1 MKRALYAALIVLY
14 LLHNDLW
21 AWNDGRF
28 VLGMPVGLL
37 YHVVY
42 SVVAAGL
49 LVELFALS
57 RGVARR
63 LLLALNGRTPRTLRL
78 PIRLALV
85 TVSLRRG
92 LLPFAMVSGSLP
104 RRAWR
109 TGWSWRA
116 IAFSRFLVGLS
127 APVS

>member
-1 MKRALYAALIVLY
+1 M
-14 LLHNDLW
+14 
-21 AWNDGRF
+21 
-28 VLGMPVGLL
+28 
-37 YHVVY
+37 
-42 SVVAAGL
+42 VAAGL

-63 LLLALNGRTPRTLRL
+63 LLLALNARTPRTRRL
-78 PIRLALV
+78 LCRLALV
-85 TVSLRRG
+85 TVWLRRG

-109 TGWSWRA
+109 TGWSRLA
-116 IAFSRFLVGLS
+116 IASSRFLVGLS